1 MFYCFFSLFFF
12 LRLWFQLVQ
21 NFCTDVSCCWWTL
34 DGIHFS
40 KSSPHPNVRGD
51 QMISQTVEDVHQVP
65 VRPLVPSEWILRS
78 SFISSSYSYSLRPL
92 ASLSQH
98 RTARSNFIAV
108 SIRELTHCFIVKICR
123 SISVVSHQLLSRKT
137 DKYVHG
143 KFHPLW
149 LFELNKNFSLGIWSH
164 FVQRCGDNVVG
175 FTCRAAKGFIF
186 ENTVTWTWTGAVI
199 RNCNWCLVTRS
210 EVTLLWSVM
219 SFHPEKQTWSHCC
232 GDFFFVCLVWCSTGS
247 QL

>member
-98 RTARSNFIAV
+98 RTARSDFIAV

-137 DKYVHG
+137 GKYVHG

-149 LFELNKNFSLGIWSH
+149 LFEVNKNFSFGIWSH

-199 RNCNWCLVTRS
+199 RCLVTRS

>member
-1 MFYCFFSLFFF
+1 
-12 LRLWFQLVQ
+12 
-21 NFCTDVSCCWWTL
+21 
-34 DGIHFS
+34 
-40 KSSPHPNVRGD
+40 
-51 QMISQTVEDVHQVP
+51 MISQTVEDVHQVP

-98 RTARSNFIAV
+98 RTARSDFIAV

-137 DKYVHG
+137 GKYVHG

-149 LFELNKNFSLGIWSH
+149 LFEVNKNFSFGIWSH

-232 GDFFFVCLVWCSTGS
+232 GDFFLCVWFDVRLAHNYNLSPHSFSGTALSVISVSCS
-247 QL
+247 QLEECWALCFIVLNHMLEEPVAMLCLH